1 MNVMPQTLI
10 HDLRYGMRM
19 LVKTPAFTLVAV
31 VSLALGIG
39 LNTAIFSVVNVLLI
53 RPVPVVTEQERVMW
67 LRAPISY
74 PDYLDYAEQT
84 KSFAGMAAATGTS
97 EFSLS
102 TNGEPEIIKG
112 EYVTGNYFDVLG
124 VGAFKGRTFDKS
136 EGQAPT
142 PVVVLSEHL
151 WRTRFDADSSIIG
164 RQIPINGL
172 SFTVVGVT
180 PRNFIGTEA
189 GLNRE
194 LWVPLLMQ
202 PVLNPPEAGRA
213 SDPIANRFKER
224 DSHWLSVFARLNPG
238 VSREQAAT
246 ELSTVARHVAE
257 AYRGKADA
265 ETLRS
270 VQLLSMSGG
279 MDPRDQQEALP
290 LAGIVI
296 AVVALVLLI
305 ACANIASL
313 LLARAAVRRRETAVR
328 QALGASRSRL
338 VRQWLTESVLLG
350 VAGGALGLL
359 LAWWANQL
367 LISYLQTTPLATL
380 ELGLDYR
387 VLAFTLIVSIATGI
401 IFGLAPA
408 LQASRLDIV
417 TALKSEGSWQ
427 QTGRSRLRAVF
438 VTAQLT
444 LSVVLLIGA
453 GLFIRSL
460 QSANR
465 IDPGFRVDRALTV
478 PINLGLLRYNETA
491 GSNFYRDLLSRVQK
505 QPGVERAS
513 LVRFQQLGFSFAQ
526 YQVIGEGSGAE
537 SADEG
542 VDVGFNVVGPNYFK
556 TMETPLLRGRDFA
569 ETDRKGSPGVVVI
582 NETLAGMLWPHDEAL
597 GKRLS
602 VGGREGP
609 FLEVVG
615 VARDGKYRSLGE
627 TARPYVYQPVLQSYD
642 PKMTLVVRTTG
653 EPQALAPA
661 VREQIRAL
669 DPKLPITD
677 VKTFRDQLDLS
688 LFPSRVAAWTLGG
701 FGVLALLLAAIGI
714 YGVVSYS
721 VAQRTQE
728 IGVRMALGARR
739 KDVLRLVLGQGLF
752 VIAFGLAVGLLLAF
766 ASTRLISGF
775 LYGVGATD
783 LLTFC
788 GVPLLLGTVA
798 LGASYIPAWRA
809 TKVDPLVALRHE

>member
-151 WRTRFDADSSIIG
+151 WRTRFDADSSFIG

-202 PVLNPPEAGRA
+202 PVLNPPDAGRA

-246 ELSTVARHVAE
+246 ELSTVARHVSE

-367 LISYLQTTPLATL
+367 LISYLQTTPLAML

-809 TKVDPLVALRHE
+809 TKVDPLAALRHE

>member
-224 DSHWLSVFARLNPG
+224 DSHWLSVFARLNPD

-246 ELSTVARHVAE
+246 ELGTVARHVAE

-809 TKVDPLVALRHE
+809 TKVDPLAALRHE

>member
-1 MNVMPQTLI
+1 MKTLLQ
-10 HDLRYGMRM
+10 DVRFGLRM
-19 LVKTPAFTLVAV
+19 LWKTPAFTLVAV

-53 RPVPVVTEQERVMW
+53 RPVPVVKEQGRVMW
-67 LRAPISY
+67 LRSSVSY

-84 KSFAGMAAATGTS
+84 KTFSGMAAATGSS

-102 TNGEPEIIKG
+102 SNGDPEIVNG

-124 VGAFKGRTFDKS
+124 VGAHMGRSFDKA
-136 EGQAPT
+136 EGQTPT

-151 WRTRFDADSSIIG
+151 WRTRFNSDPSIIG

-172 SFTVVGVT
+172 GFTVVGVT
-180 PRNFIGTEA
+180 PKNFIGTEV

-213 SDPIANRFKER
+213 ADPFSNRFKER
-224 DSHWLSVFARLNPG
+224 DSHWLAVFARLSPG
-238 VSREQAAT
+238 VSREQAGT

-257 AYRGKADA
+257 AYRGKVDA

-270 VQLLSMSGG
+270 VQLLRKSGG
-279 MDPRDQQEALP
+279 MDARDQQEALP
-290 LAGIVI
+290 LAGIVLAI
-296 AVVALVLLI
+296 VALVLLI

-338 VRQWLTESVLLG
+338 VQQWLTESVLLG
-350 VAGGALGLL
+350 LAGGAFGLL

-367 LISYLQTTPLATL
+367 LISYLQTTPLASL
-380 ELGLDYR
+380 DLGLDYR

-408 LQASRLDIV
+408 LQASRLDII
-417 TALKSEGSWQ
+417 TALKSEGSWKR
-427 QTGRSRLRAVF
+427 TGRSRLRALF

-444 LSVVLLIGA
+444 LSVLLLIGA

-478 PINLGLLRYNETA
+478 PINLGLLRYNETE
-491 GSNFYRDLLSRVQK
+491 GSDFYRNLLGRVQA

-513 LVRFQQLGFSFAQ
+513 LVRFQQLGFSSAQ
-526 YQVIGEGSGAE
+526 FQVMAEGSGAGPN
-537 SADEG
+537 DEG
-542 VDVGFNVVGPNYFK
+542 VSVGFNVVGPNYFK

-569 ETDRKGSPGVVVI
+569 ETDRKGSPEVVVV
-582 NETLAGMLWPHDEAL
+582 NETLAAMLWPNEDAL

-602 VGGREGP
+602 TAGPEGP

-615 VARDGKYRSLGE
+615 VARAGKYRSLGE
-627 TARPYVYQPVLQSYD
+627 EPYPYVYQPVLQSYD

-669 DPKLPITD
+669 DAKLPIAD
-677 VKTFRDQLDLS
+677 VKTFSDQLNLS
-688 LFPSRVAAWTLGG
+688 LFPSRVAAWVLGG
-701 FGVLALLLAAIGI
+701 FGLLALLLAAIGI

-721 VAQRTQE
+721 VAQRTRE
-728 IGVRMALGARR
+728 IGVRMALGARQ

-752 VIAFGLAVGLLLAF
+752 VIGLGLAAGLLLAF
-766 ASTRLISGF
+766 GATRLIAGF

-783 LLTFC
+783 LLTFG
-788 GVPLLLGTVA
+788 GVPLLLGIVA
-798 LGASYIPAWRA
+798 LGASYIPARRA
-809 TKVDPLVALRHE
+809 TKVDPLVALRYE

>member
-1 MNVMPQTLI
+1 MKTLLQ
-10 HDLRYGMRM
+10 DLRFGLRM
-19 LVKTPAFTLVAV
+19 LWKTPAFTLVAV

-39 LNTAIFSVVNVLLI
+39 LNTAIFNVVNVLLI
-53 RPVPVVTEQERVMW
+53 RPVPMVKEQERVMW

-74 PDYLDYAEQT
+74 PDYIDYAAQT

-102 TNGEPEIIKG
+102 TRSEPEIVKG
-112 EYVTGNYFDVLG
+112 EYVTGNYFEVLG
-124 VGAFKGRTFDKS
+124 VSALKGRTFEKT
-136 EGQAPT
+136 EGQNPT

-151 WRTRFDADSSIIG
+151 WRTRFDSDPGIIG
-164 RQIPINGL
+164 RQISINGL
-172 SFTVVGVT
+172 GFTAVGVA
-180 PRNFIGTEA
+180 PKNFIGTEA

-194 LWVPLLMQ
+194 LWMPLSMQ
-202 PVLNPPEAGRA
+202 PVLNPPEASRA
-213 SDPIANRFKER
+213 ADPIANRFNAR
-224 DSHWLSVFARLNPG
+224 DSHWLSVFGRLNPG
-238 VSREQAAT
+238 VSSEQAAA
-246 ELSTVARHVAE
+246 ELSTVARHVSE
-257 AYRGKADA
+257 AYRGKVDA

-270 VQLLSMSGG
+270 VQLLRMSGG

-290 LAGIVI
+290 LAGIVM

-313 LLARAAVRRRETAVR
+313 LLARAAGRRRETAVR
-328 QALGASRSRL
+328 QALGATRSRL

-367 LISYLQTTPLATL
+367 LISYLQTTPLASL

-387 VLAFTLIVSIATGI
+387 VLAFTLIISISTGI
-401 IFGLAPA
+401 VFGLAPA
-408 LQASRLDIV
+408 LQASRLDII

-427 QTGRSRLRAVF
+427 QTGRSRLRALF

-465 IDPGFRVDRALTV
+465 IDPGFRVERALTV
-478 PINLGLLRYNETA
+478 PLNLGLLRYNETE
-491 GSNFYRDLLSRVQK
+491 GSNFYRNLLNRINE

-513 LVRFQQLGFSFAQ
+513 LVRFQQLGFSSAQ
-526 YQVIGEGSGAE
+526 YQVMAEGSVAGPTY
-537 SADEG
+537 EG
-542 VDVGFNVVGPNYFK
+542 VSVGFNVVGPNYFK
-556 TMETPLLRGRDFA
+556 TMETLLLRGRDFA
-569 ETDRKGSPGVVVI
+569 ETDRTGTPEIVVI
-582 NETLAGMLWPHDEAL
+582 NETLAAMLWPHQDAL
-597 GKRLS
+597 GKRLTF
-602 VGGREGP
+602 GGPEGP

-627 TARPYVYQPVLQSYD
+627 SPYPYVYQPVLQSYD

-653 EPQALAPA
+653 EPQALTPA

-669 DPKLPITD
+669 DAKLPVAD
-677 VKTFRDQLDLS
+677 VKTLRDQLDLS

-721 VAQRTQE
+721 VAQRTRE
-728 IGVRMALGARR
+728 IGVRMALGAKRH
-739 KDVLRLVLGQGLF
+739 DVLRLVLGQGLF
-752 VIAFGLAVGLLLAF
+752 VIAIGLTVGLSLAF
-766 ASTRLISGF
+766 AVTRLIEGF
-775 LYGVGATD
+775 LYGVAATD
-783 LLTFC
+783 LLTFG
-788 GVPLLLGTVA
+788 GVPLLLGMVA
-798 LGASYIPAWRA
+798 LGASYIPARRA
-809 TKVDPLVALRHE
+809 TKVDPLVALRYE

>member
-1 MNVMPQTLI
+1 MKTLLQ
-10 HDLRYGMRM
+10 DVRFGLRV
-19 LVKTPAFTLVAV
+19 LWKSPAFTLVAV
-31 VSLALGIG
+31 LSLALGIG

-53 RPVPVVTEQERVMW
+53 RPVPVVKEQDRLMW

-74 PDYLDYAEQT
+74 PDYADYAEQT
-84 KSFAGMAAATGTS
+84 KSFTGMAAATGTS

-124 VGAFKGRTFDKS
+124 VSAFKGRTFDKA
-136 EGQAPT
+136 EAQNAT

-151 WRTRFDADSSIIG
+151 WSTRFNSDPNIVG
-164 RQIPINGL
+164 QQIPINGL
-172 SFTVVGVT
+172 NFTVVGVT
-180 PRNFIGTEA
+180 PKNFIGTEV

-202 PVLNPPEAGRA
+202 PVLNPPEASRA
-213 SDPIANRFKER
+213 ADPIANRFNER
-224 DSHWLSVFARLNPG
+224 DSHWLSVFARLNAG

-246 ELSTVARHVAE
+246 ELSTIARHVAE
-257 AYRGKADA
+257 AYRGKVDP

-279 MDPRDQQEALP
+279 MDPRDQQDAVP
-290 LAGIVI
+290 LAAIVL
-296 AVVALVLLI
+296 AVVSIVLLI

-313 LLARAAVRRRETAVR
+313 LLARAAARRRETAVR
-328 QALGASRSRL
+328 QAVGASRSRL
-338 VRQWLTESVLLG
+338 VRQWLTESMLLG
-350 VAGGALGLL
+350 IAGGALGLL

-367 LISYLQTTPLATL
+367 LTTYLQTTPLATL

-460 QSANR
+460 QNANR
-465 IDPGFRVDRALTV
+465 IDPGFRVERALTV
-478 PINLGLLRYNETA
+478 PINLGLLRYNETE
-491 GSNFYRDLLSRVQK
+491 GTNFYRDLLSRVQE

-513 LVRFQQLGFSFAQ
+513 LVRFQQLGFSSAQ
-526 YQVIGEGSGAE
+526 YQVMAEGNGAQTN
-537 SADEG
+537 DEG

-569 ETDRKGSPGVVVI
+569 GTDRKGAPGVVVI
-582 NETLAGMLWPHDEAL
+582 NETLAATLWPHEDPL

-602 VGGREGP
+602 LAGREGP

-627 TARPYVYQPVLQSYD
+627 TAHPYVYQPLLQSYD

-653 EPQALAPA
+653 EPQAVAPA

-669 DPKLPITD
+669 DAKLPIAD
-677 VKTFRDQLDLS
+677 VKTFRDQLNLS

-721 VAQRTQE
+721 VAQRTRE
-728 IGVRMALGARR
+728 IGVRMALGAKR

-766 ASTRLISGF
+766 TATRLIAGF

-788 GVPLLLGTVA
+788 GVPLLLGLVA
-798 LGASYIPAWRA
+798 LGASYLPARRA
-809 TKVDPLVALRHE
+809 TKVDPLMALRYE

>member
-1 MNVMPQTLI
+1 MKTLFQ
-10 HDLRYGMRM
+10 DVRFGLRM
-19 LVKTPAFTLVAV
+19 LWKTPAFTLVAV

-53 RPVPVVTEQERVMW
+53 RPVPVVKEQDRLMW
-67 LRAPISY
+67 LRASISY

-84 KSFAGMAAATGTS
+84 KSFSGMAAVTGTS

-102 TNGEPEIIKG
+102 SNGEPEIIKG
-112 EYVTGNYFDVLG
+112 EYVTANYFDVLG
-124 VGAFKGRTFDKS
+124 VGALKGRTFAKT
-136 EGQAPT
+136 EGQTPA

-151 WRTRFDADSSIIG
+151 WRTRFNSDPSIIG

-172 SFTVVGVT
+172 GFTVVGVT
-180 PRNFIGTEA
+180 PKNFIGTEV

-213 SDPIANRFKER
+213 ADPFSSRFKER
-224 DSHWLSVFARLNPG
+224 DSHWLAVFARLSPG
-238 VSREQAAT
+238 VSREQAGT
-246 ELSTVARHVAE
+246 ELSTIARHVAE
-257 AYRGKADA
+257 AYRGKVDA

-270 VQLLSMSGG
+270 VQLLGMSGG

-290 LAGIVI
+290 LAGIVL

-313 LLARAAVRRRETAVR
+313 LLARAAARRRETAVR

-338 VRQWLTESVLLG
+338 VQQWLTESVLLG
-350 VAGGALGLL
+350 VAGGAFGLL

-367 LISYLQTTPLATL
+367 LISYLQTTPLASL
-380 ELGLDYR
+380 DLGLDYR

-408 LQASRLDIV
+408 LQASRLDII
-417 TALKSEGSWQ
+417 TALKSEGSWKR
-427 QTGRSRLRAVF
+427 TGRSRLRALF

-478 PINLGLLRYNETA
+478 PINLGLLRYNETE
-491 GSNFYRDLLSRVQK
+491 GSDFYRNLLNRVQA

-526 YQVIGEGSGAE
+526 FQVMAEGSGAGPN
-537 SADEG
+537 DEG
-542 VDVGFNVVGPNYFK
+542 VSVGFNVVGPNYFK

-569 ETDRKGSPGVVVI
+569 EMDRKGSPEVVVI
-582 NETLAGMLWPHDEAL
+582 NETLAAMLWPHEDAL

-602 VGGREGP
+602 TAGPEGP

-627 TARPYVYQPVLQSYD
+627 EPYPYVYQPVLQSYD

-669 DPKLPITD
+669 DAKLPIAD
-677 VKTFRDQLDLS
+677 VKTFRDQLNLS
-688 LFPSRVAAWTLGG
+688 LFPSRVAAWVLGG
-701 FGVLALLLAAIGI
+701 FGLLALLLAAIGI

-721 VAQRTQE
+721 VAQRTRE
-728 IGVRMALGARR
+728 IGVRMALGARQ

-752 VIAFGLAVGLLLAF
+752 VIALGLVVGLSLAF
-766 ASTRLISGF
+766 AATRLIAGF

-783 LLTFC
+783 MFTFG
-788 GVPLLLGTVA
+788 GVPLLLGIVA
-798 LGASYIPAWRA
+798 LGASYIPARRA
-809 TKVDPLVALRHE
+809 TKVDPLVALRYE